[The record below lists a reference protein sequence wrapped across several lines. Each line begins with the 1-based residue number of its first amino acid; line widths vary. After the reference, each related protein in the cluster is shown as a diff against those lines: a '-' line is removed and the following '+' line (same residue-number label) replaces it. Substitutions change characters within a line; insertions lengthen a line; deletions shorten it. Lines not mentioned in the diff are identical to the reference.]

1 MEEYF
6 YFLRGE
12 ELVIVDG
19 RELLYGERD
28 FLQVKCEKFHTIH
41 AVSGG
46 GEMLT
51 VGKI

>member
-12 ELVIVDG
+12 ELAIVDG

-28 FLQVKCEKFHTIH
+28 FLQVECEKFHTIH
-41 AVSGG
+41 AVSGARC
-46 GEMLT
+46 
-51 VGKI
+51 